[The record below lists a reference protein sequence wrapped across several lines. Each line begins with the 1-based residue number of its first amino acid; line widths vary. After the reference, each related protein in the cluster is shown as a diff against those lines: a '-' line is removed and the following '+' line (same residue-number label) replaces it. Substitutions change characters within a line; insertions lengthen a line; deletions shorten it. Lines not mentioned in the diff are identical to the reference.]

1 VFEVSG
7 TSLFSYMFF
16 VIQMLRLHL
25 VVDVVFLLRQFDYL
39 FVVGGNL
46 SDAAEDCP
54 TYELCSGISCPI
66 L

>member
-1 VFEVSG
+1 
-7 TSLFSYMFF
+7 MFF